1 MVVSFRLLLI
11 VMLLFHLVLSVFS
24 FEPAGGV
31 LVLDGDDDYAILPFA
46 EHGYL
51 IPANTFDFTAEVWF
65 YPKSG
70 PKHGKDNLTENNLIL
85 SQQVSFWLTSNTQD
99 CDLDKSQ
106 LCCHGVAHLEGE
118 VEGVIALDVEVEK
131 NRWNYLA
138 VIFKDGAFNFAYN
151 NRILQT
157 RFPLVDRVA
166 AELNRAE
173 EYKNFFVG
181 GFHKVGIRVNR
192 DGIILS
198 QTTYFHGEIDA
209 IRFSNIARYDLP
221 AKKGIESF
229 DPPHRFESDEHTLAL
244 WNFDELAGTDRFR
257 DASGNGKTLIG
268 MNGATTSGA
277 LTVNPVSTSLTTT
290 WGQIK
295 SESR

>member
-1 MVVSFRLLLI
+1 MVLNFRFLLI
-11 VMLLFHLVLSVFS
+11 VMLLFHWVLPVFS
-24 FEPAGGV
+24 FEPSGGV
-31 LVLDGDDDYAILPFA
+31 LVLDGDDDYAILSFV

-51 IPANTFDFTAEVWF
+51 IPANTLDFTVEVWF

-70 PKHGKDNLTENNLIL
+70 PERGKDNLTQNNLIL

-99 CDLDKSQ
+99 CNLDKNQ

-166 AELNRAE
+166 AELDWVE

-181 GFHKVGIRVNR
+181 GFHEVLIRVSR

-198 QTTYFHGEIDA
+198 RTTCFHGEIDA

-221 AKKGIESF
+221 AKKGIEPF

-244 WNFDELAGTDRFR
+244 WNFDEPAGTDQFR

-268 MNGATTSGA
+268 MNGATTSGSLA
-277 LTVNPVSTSLTTT
+277 VNPVNTSLTTT

>member
-1 MVVSFRLLLI
+1 MVVNFRFLFI
-11 VMLLFHLVLSVFS
+11 VVLLFHLVLPVFS

-70 PKHGKDNLTENNLIL
+70 PEHGKDNLTQNNLIL
-85 SQQVSFWLTSNTQD
+85 SQQVRFGLTSNTQD
-99 CDLDKSQ
+99 CNLDKNQ
-106 LCCHGVAHLEGE
+106 LCCYGVAHLEGK
-118 VEGVIALDVEVEK
+118 VKGVIALDVEIEK
-131 NRWNYLA
+131 DQWNYLA

-166 AELNRAE
+166 AEVRQ
-173 EYKNFFVG
+173 KRKDFFVG
-181 GFHKVGIRVNR
+181 GYDEDVFTINQ
-192 DGIILS
+192 DGIVLS
-198 QTTYFHGEIDA
+198 QTTRFHGEIDA

-221 AKKGIESF
+221 AEKGIEPF
-229 DPPHRFESDEHTLAL
+229 DPPHRFESDKHTLAL
-244 WNFDELAGTDRFR
+244 WNFDEPAGTDRFR
-257 DASGNGKTLIG
+257 DASGNGNTLIG

-277 LTVNPVSTSLTTT
+277 LAVNPLNTSLTTT

>member
-1 MVVSFRLLLI
+1 MVVNFRFLFIVVLSFY
-11 VMLLFHLVLSVFS
+11 LVLPVFS
-24 FEPAGGV
+24 FKPSGGV

-46 EHGYL
+46 EHEYL
-51 IPANTFDFTAEVWF
+51 ISANTLNFTAEVWF

-70 PKHGKDNLTENNLIL
+70 PQRGRDNLTERHLIL
-85 SQQVSFWLTSNTQD
+85 SQQVSFGLTSNTQD
-99 CDLDKSQ
+99 CNLDKNQ
-106 LCCHGVAHLEGE
+106 LCCYGVAHLEGE
-118 VEGVIALDVEVEK
+118 VKGVITLDVEVEK
-131 NRWNYLA
+131 DRWNYLA

-166 AELNRAE
+166 AELNWAE

-181 GFHKVGIRVNR
+181 GFHEVGIRVNR
-192 DGIILS
+192 DGIMLS

-221 AKKGIESF
+221 AEKGVEPF

-244 WNFDELAGTDRFR
+244 WNFDEPAGTDRFR

-295 SESR
+295 SRSR

>member
-11 VMLLFHLVLSVFS
+11 VILLFHLVLSVFS
-24 FEPAGGV
+24 FEPSGGV

-46 EHGYL
+46 EHRYL
-51 IPANTFDFTAEVWF
+51 IPANTFDFTVEIWF

-70 PKHGKDNLTENNLIL
+70 PEHGKDNLTQNNLIL
-85 SQQVSFWLTSNTQD
+85 SQQVRFGLTSNTQD
-99 CDLDKSQ
+99 CNLDKNQ
-106 LCCHGVAHLEGE
+106 LCCYGVAHLEGK
-118 VEGVIALDVEVEK
+118 VKGVIALDVEIEK
-131 NRWNYLA
+131 DQWNYLA
-138 VIFKDGAFNFAYN
+138 IIFKDGAFNFAYN

-166 AELNRAE
+166 AELNWVE

-181 GFHKVGIRVNR
+181 GYHEVSVRIR

-198 QTTYFHGEIDA
+198 QTTRFHGKIDA

-221 AKKGIESF
+221 AEKGIEPF

-244 WNFDELAGTDRFR
+244 WNFDEPAGADRFR
-257 DASGNGKTLIG
+257 DASGNGNTLIG

-277 LTVNPVSTSLTTT
+277 LAVNPLNTSLTTT

>member
-1 MVVSFRLLLI
+1 MVVNFRFLFI
-11 VMLLFHLVLSVFS
+11 VVLLFHLVLPVFS
-24 FEPAGGV
+24 FKPSGGV

-70 PKHGKDNLTENNLIL
+70 PKRGKDNLTERNLIL
-85 SQQVSFWLTSNTQD
+85 NQQVGFGLTSNTQD
-99 CDLDKSQ
+99 CNLDKNQ
-106 LCCHGVAHLEGE
+106 LCCHGVAHLEGK
-118 VEGVIALDVEVEK
+118 VKGVIALDVEIEK
-131 NRWNYLA
+131 DQWNYLA
-138 VIFKDGAFNFAYN
+138 IIFKDGAFNFAYN

-166 AELNRAE
+166 AKVRQ
-173 EYKNFFVG
+173 KRKDFFVG
-181 GFHKVGIRVNR
+181 GYDEDVFTINQ
-192 DGIILS
+192 DGIVLS
-198 QTTYFHGEIDA
+198 QTTRFHGEIDA

-221 AKKGIESF
+221 AEKGIEPF

-244 WNFDELAGTDRFR
+244 WNFDEPAGTDRFR
-257 DASGNGKTLIG
+257 DASGNGNTLIG

-277 LTVNPVSTSLTTT
+277 LAVNPMDTSLTTT